1 MRYGKRRHPERN
13 IKKKHEKMSFV
24 AVFQAEKLI
33 SRAVKELEQQ
43 LDSSHLLTLVAATWP
58 RQTRTDIDIVHTV
71 FTCNRKSEVHYLLLV
86 EAYPSDIT

>member
-1 MRYGKRRHPERN
+1 
-13 IKKKHEKMSFV
+13 MSFV

-58 RQTRTDIDIVHTV
+58 RQTRTDIDIVHLQQKIWSAL
-71 FTCNRKSEVHYLLLV
+71 FAFSRS
-86 EAYPSDIT
+86 IT

>member
-1 MRYGKRRHPERN
+1 
-13 IKKKHEKMSFV
+13 MSFV
-24 AVFQAEKLI
+24 TVFQAEKLI